1 MVLTEEVK
9 NWNNYCGVTEDETP
23 ANEMDF
29 DVVKI
34 IPLIFIAIVL
44 AFTTTVIMKVMKRF
58 EAKVQSAR
66 SNLIGNSQPEPS
78 RRLRI
83 GSKWA
88 GLKRASGDR
97 LSGHNLSAEHAED
110 YSSQANDDSIDDFD
124 EDFIYD
130 EKRT

>member
-1 MVLTEEVK
+1 
-9 NWNNYCGVTEDETP
+9 
-23 ANEMDF
+23 MDF

-58 EAKVQSAR
+58 EAKVQSTR
-66 SNLIGNSQPEPS
+66 SNLIRNSEPEAN
-78 RRLRI
+78 RRFKI
-83 GSKWA
+83 GSNWA

-97 LSGHNLSAEHAED
+97 LSGHNLSAENAED
-110 YSSQANDDSIDDFD
+110 YSNQANDDSIDDFE
-124 EDFIYD
+124 EDYIYD